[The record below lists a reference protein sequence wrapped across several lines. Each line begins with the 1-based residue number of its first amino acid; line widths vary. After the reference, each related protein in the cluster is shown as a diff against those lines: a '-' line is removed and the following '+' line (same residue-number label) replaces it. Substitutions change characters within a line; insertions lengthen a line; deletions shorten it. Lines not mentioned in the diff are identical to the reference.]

1 MKGILPRANVG
12 RFKLSGAQFKKFEGG
27 QFKLDAF
34 EKEYNAKEEASYLEG
49 CFGDSG
55 SGQWV
60 TIDQGTDD
68 ERRALVAVLSQAS
81 VRTVEIM
88 GKPVAAVCGS
98 SLTFSSGE
106 MLSRG
111 PRSTITTHQNKLE
124 FIKKWAEI

>member
-34 EKEYNAKEEASYLEG
+34 EKEYNANEEASYLDG
-49 CFGDSG
+49 CLGDSG

-60 TIDQGTDD
+60 TTDQGTDD
-68 ERRALVAVLSQAS
+68 ERRALVAVLNAAS
-81 VRTVEIM
+81 VRSVKIK
-88 GKPVAAVCGS
+88 GKTVAAVCGS

-106 MLSRG
+106 MLSLG
-111 PRSTITTHQNKLE
+111 PTSTITTHQTKLD